1 MTDPRESVQRHDPN
15 RFTPDLGEP
24 DRADGEQRNDA
35 EGMAADAE
43 KLPPA
48 DPGDLPPV
56 GDEVGPDADE
66 LDADNAVEQDTIDT
80 LDPENPPA

>member
-1 MTDPRESVQRHDPN
+1 MTDPRESTQRHDAN

-35 EGMAADAE
+35 DGLAADAE
-43 KLPPA
+43 ELPPA
-48 DPGDLPPV
+48 EGEDL
-56 GDEVGPDADE
+56 GRDANE
-66 LDADNAVEQDTIDT
+66 FDADNPVEQDTVET